1 MNNPSSLFA
10 ARACAAATLSAAFT
24 LVAVGNAA
32 AQQPYPS
39 KPVRLLVPFAPGG
52 AGDITART
60 VTQKMGEAMG
70 QQFIIDNRPGAGGV
84 VATEIVAKAEP
95 DGYTL
100 LALNNGHAISAAL
113 FKALPYD
120 VKKDFIPVTTIGSV
134 SMALLVPPEAPA
146 KSAKELIAQAKAN
159 PGKLNLGTIN
169 IGSTPHLA
177 GELFKSAAQI
187 DVVMV
192 PFNATGA
199 VVTAL
204 RSNQVQF
211 GFEFITPVLGQIKSG
226 QLRALAV
233 TSKGRSSV
241 LPDVPTVAES
251 GLPGYE
257 AASWN
262 GMAVP
267 AKTPA
272 AIVARLNK
280 EVHAAVGQPEVKKR
294 LQELGVEPYLN
305 TSEAT
310 KALLVAEIEKWNGV
324 IDKAKIPRQ

>member
-1 MNNPSSLFA
+1 MTVVNS
-10 ARACAAATLSAAFT
+10 AAALATHACFALLVLTSHSA
-24 LVAVGNAA
+24 LGQN
-32 AQQPYPS
+32 YPS
-39 KPVRLLVPFAPGG
+39 KPIRLLVPFAPGG

-60 VTQKMGEAMG
+60 VTQKVGEAIG

-84 VATEIVAKAEP
+84 VATEIVAKAEA

-120 VKKDFIPVTTIGSV
+120 VTKDFIPVTTIGSV
-134 SMALLVPPEAPA
+134 SMALLVPPDAPV
-146 KSAKELIAQAKAN
+146 KSTKELIAQAKAS

-199 VVTAL
+199 VITAL

-211 GFEFITPVLGQIKSG
+211 GFEFITPVLGQIKAG

-233 TSKGRSSV
+233 TSKARSSV
-241 LPDVPTVAES
+241 LPDVPTIAES

-280 EVHAAVGQPEVKKR
+280 EVHAAVAQPDVKKR

-305 TSEAT
+305 TPEAT
-310 KALLVAEIEKWNGV
+310 RALLVAEIAKWNGV